1 MLAPIIIDPLVQF
14 TALLAQF
21 EKALAAWRNGTASFA
36 TVEQAQKRALDAL
49 QMASKL
55 NAKIPYDVAKRWE
68 AAWTAYAI
76 EKQSPGTSVKTAG
89 AGSALI
95 NLTADSYEVFGVR
108 IPRTVVIGGVVALA
122 IALLMR
128 SLRSGGR
135 R

>member
-1 MLAPIIIDPLVQF
+1 MTIAPIIIDPLVQF

-21 EKALAAWRNGTASFA
+21 ERALAAWRNGTASFA

-76 EKQSPGTSVKTAG
+76 EKQSPGTSVKA